1 MILSLRRMI
10 KIKAKI
16 DKKIYELG
24 NTISEKQADKINIL
38 EHEINPKWNYTLS
51 EMYQF
56 IFRLPLNGIDEKVYK
71 L

>member
-1 MILSLRRMI
+1 MLIMILSLRRMI

-51 EMYQF
+51 E
-56 IFRLPLNGIDEKVYK
+56 I
-71 L
+71 